1 MEIHF
6 RGAGRKFPGQIVFQ
20 NLDLHIEEGAK
31 WAILGGNGSGK
42 STFLKCAF
50 GALSLSEGQLTHYS
64 KGQELALGDAALQIA
79 YAAPYLELIEEL
91 QVLDFLKKAEGFRP
105 FKAGLKAEDVMDR
118 ALLTEAANKK
128 IRNLSSGMKQ
138 RLRLC
143 LALLSATDLVI
154 LDEPGSNLDRKG
166 LEWYR
171 TLLEA
176 ELGGRTLLIG
186 TNYNEDE
193 AFLCTQELRITDYQ

>member
-1 MEIHF
+1 MEIEF

-20 NLDLHIEEGAK
+20 NLSLTIADGST

-42 STFLKCAF
+42 STFLKTAF
-50 GALSLSEGQLTHYS
+50 GALSLSAGSLEHRHGNRTID
-64 KGQELALGDAALQIA
+64 LAEAALRIG

-91 QVLDFLKKAEGFRP
+91 QVLDFLKKAQGFRS
-105 FKAGLKAEDVMDR
+105 FRKGLKAQDVLER
-118 ALLTEAANKK
+118 ALLKDASTKR

-143 LALLSATDLVI
+143 LALLSDVDLVL
-154 LDEPGSNLDRKG
+154 LDEPGSNLDHAG
-166 LEWYR
+166 LQWYR
-171 TLLEA
+171 
-176 ELGGRTLLIG
+176 ELVETELAGRTLLIG

-193 AFLCTQELRITDYQ
+193 AFLCKEELRITDYQ

>member
-1 MEIHF
+1 MEILF

-20 NLDLHIEEGAK
+20 NLDLHLEKGSS

-50 GALSLSEGQLTHYS
+50 GALSLSDGQVEHRQNGITLS
-64 KGQELALGDAALQIA
+64 MADAALQIA

-91 QVLDFLKKAEGFRP
+91 QVLDFLQKAEGFRP
-105 FKAGLKAEDVMDR
+105 FKQGLKAQDVLER
-118 ALLTEAANKK
+118 ALLKEAASKK

-143 LALLSATDLVI
+143 LALLSETNLVI
-154 LDEPGSNLDRKG
+154 LDEPGSNLDQKG
-166 LEWYR
+166 LAWYR
-171 TLLEA
+171 ELLES
-176 ELGGRTLLIG
+176 EIGSRTLLIG

-193 AFLCTQELRITDYQ
+193 AFLCKQELRITDYQ